1 MKIKDVTRKM
11 EIQNP
16 YREINKKS
24 IAQMDEDGVTVAGVS
39 GDKAKLSNGQE
50 VDAKLL
56 TPDTQHPGQFTMP
69 EMDPAAIKPGSV
81 VNTGDEQQTSEEVD
95 EATGWSNMQP
105 EAAHQM
111 MGAYNELAPHIE
123 KYQDAEGAHNLYQK
137 LKAIAQEYNAI
148 PALKSLLVTAKHS
161 AHQEYDTN
169 PQGFEN
175 WFWFVGD
182 MLKHVSKS
190 EAEAGG
196 IEVGEEQDTIAS
208 GNHDVGG
215 DATDKFIDQIK
226 DKGFEKTNRPQQGA
240 RSSLPESDELMKWLT
255 IAGIK

>member
-1 MKIKDVTRKM
+1 MKIKDIVM
-11 EIQNP
+11 
-16 YREINKKS
+16 REE
-24 IAQMDEDGVTVAGVS
+24 DEMKIKAVS
-39 GDKAKLSNGQE
+39 GNDVTLDQGGQE
-50 VDAKLL
+50 IKTTTDAL
-56 TPDTQHPGQFTMP
+56 TPSAD
-69 EMDPAAIKPGSV
+69 KPGSFTMKPADPNQMKPGASV
-81 VNTGDEQQTSEEVD
+81 TSAETPESMGD